1 MATAVCQCSR
11 FGALPGI
18 PRRIV
23 LIQVRD
29 DQQLL
34 QLLLVQGLPNH
45 LHGGLQLVA
54 RYKPI
59 TIPIEYSAD
68 GERGDVLVG
77 TGDINTINTVY
88 LNAAIK
94 SSVTSSASSTGL
106 LSLLSSCDCWSSRSA
121 WILPTHCRNSASLIK
136 PLPVDWRIR

>member
-1 MATAVCQCSR
+1 MSFQANACVSSVLCPFSAA
-11 FGALPGI
+11 ALTLVIDAPI
-18 PRRIV
+18 

-68 GERGDVLVG
+68 GEREDVLVG
-77 TGDINTINTVY
+77 TGDMLNTINTVY
-88 LNAAIK
+88 
-94 SSVTSSASSTGL
+94 T
-106 LSLLSSCDCWSSRSA
+106 
-121 WILPTHCRNSASLIK
+121 
-136 PLPVDWRIR
+136 